1 MQYWKGR
8 MLAGS
13 AVIEVKM
20 KHIGFVNSH
29 KKWLGYLNDVC
40 LILPVAGFERLSAL
54 KKLEIL
60 MLDHNCLNNSIL
72 PYLST
77 LTSLKN
83 LSLSYNSLSG
93 WFPPDGIS
101 YYVSLK
107 ILNIYSLFSM
117 YACMHFLTS
126 IFLWA
131 ELATLV
137 NLEILDVS
145 WNEFKPAQTVKGKPA
160 NPKNTK

>member
-1 MQYWKGR
+1 MH
-8 MLAGS
+8 A
-13 AVIEVKM
+13 
-20 KHIGFVNSH
+20 
-29 KKWLGYLNDVC
+29 VC

-60 MLDHNCLNNSIL
+60 MLDSNCLNNSIL

-101 YYVSLK
+101 YYVPLK

-145 WNEFKPAQTVKGKPA
+145 GNQFNAAQTVKGKPA
-160 NPKNTK
+160 NPKNEK